1 MAEQPPDHFTAESNR
16 LELEKRRLE
25 IEKLRNEIAHES
37 LAWWKRPG
45 YIGGLTPLVLAILG
59 LFSAWATGFFDT
71 QRARLKSDVEGL
83 QVQKDKLQAQNSQ
96 LTNQNAQIQATV
108 DHAFISLKLATADAT
123 YALSHLR
130 GTGPSLSEAERKQ
143 LEAGIK
149 ALPEP
154 SRALIERLRRAD
166 ENMEQIVPITEQE
179 LKTLSQRLT
188 TIPASRWATELEP
201 VIGPAPLL
209 RAPDGRVYD
218 PVGRKFYATEAEFE
232 KRPDKTARRS
242 GK

>member
-1 MAEQPPDHFTAESNR
+1 MSDPTDNFTAESNR
-16 LELEKRRLE
+16 LELEKRCLE

-45 YIGGLTPLVLAILG
+45 YIGGVTPLVLAILG
-59 LFSAWATGFFDT
+59 FFSAWATGFFDT
-71 QRARLKSDVEGL
+71 QRARLKSDVESL
-83 QVQKDKLQAQNSQ
+83 QVQKDKLHAQNSQ
-96 LTNQNAQIQATV
+96 LTNQNAEIQATV
-108 DHAFISLKLATADAT
+108 DHAYISLKLATADAR

-130 GTGPSLSEAERKQ
+130 ATGPAISQVQRKD
-143 LEAGIK
+143 LEGAVK
-149 ALPEP
+149 ALPE
-154 SRALIERLRRAD
+154 STRGVIERLMRAD
-166 ENMEQIVPITEQE
+166 ENAEQIVPITEQE

-201 VIGPAPLL
+201 IIGPTPGL

-218 PVGRKFYATEAEFE
+218 PVGRKFYANEEEFE
-232 KRPDKTARRS
+232 KRPDKTPRRG